1 MNSPRLHPG
10 IFQSGSD
17 RSDVDRVKDATD
29 IVRLIGEHVALR
41 PKGREYMGVCPFH
54 DDHSPSM
61 HVVPHKQFY
70 KCFSCG
76 AAGDCFKFVQD
87 FLKMDFPEA
96 LEFLADRAGITL
108 ERRKRQ
114 EQGHDEGSQGDA
126 ISKKELLS
134 ANAMA
139 AAFYRAMLKHPEHGG
154 SGRMVVE
161 KRGISALMVDEFQL
175 GVSPDR
181 WDGLILTAQKQGV
194 STGVLAGAGLVK
206 AREGSSGHYD
216 AFRNRVM
223 FPICDRTGRVIA
235 FGARKIKDED
245 EPKYLNSPETRLFN
259 KSATLYALH
268 LALRAI
274 QQTRTAIICEGYTD
288 VIACHQAGFR
298 NAVATLGTALT
309 RQHAAE
315 LRLACDRVLL
325 LFDSDEAGQRAAD
338 RAAEVF
344 FSQPIDVNVVTL
356 RPFTDAKDPDELLKR
371 DGGADVF
378 KKSLGGARDLLEYR
392 FARVEERLKGAGL
405 SARSRG
411 ITEEIERLVEL
422 GLADVEPVRRALIIR
437 SLARIAGV
445 SEQVIRDA
453 VPAGRQAQP
462 RLPADQQAPPRS
474 EESAALIRRLNAG
487 SLTGL
492 EHILGSVLCDGS
504 LWQGLTDDDKDAVS
518 PVHFR
523 FDALARVAQAVH
535 DLGEDGEPPN
545 LQHTLSRLSGSP
557 DAGSA
562 TEAAVQLMSRVY
574 EMTLGDSDRI
584 RAHFGECLRT
594 IRRDR
599 ALAPQAIE
607 SKTGMDDAARA
618 RAAAERIA
626 LVRADRD
633 AHGPDRRKVP
643 RPQ

>member
-1 MNSPRLHPG
+1 MKQPLFHPG
-10 IFQSGSD
+10 IFHSGGD

-41 PKGREYMGVCPFH
+41 PKGREYMGLCPFH

-108 ERRKRQ
+108 ERRKRP
-114 EQGHDEGSQGDA
+114 EADTGGAADA
-126 ISKKELLS
+126 VSKKDLFG

-139 AAFYRAMLKHPEHGG
+139 ASFYRAMLRHPEHGVG
-154 SGRMVVE
+154 GRAVVE
-161 KRGISALMVDEFQL
+161 KRGVSAPMVEEFQL

-181 WDGLILTAQKQGV
+181 WDGLILTAQKQGIP
-194 STGVLAGAGLVK
+194 THVLAGAGLIK
-206 AREGSSGHYD
+206 AREGGGGHYD

-235 FGARKIKDED
+235 FGARKIRDED

-259 KSATLYALH
+259 KSGTLYALH
-268 LALRAI
+268 LALRTI
-274 QQTRTAIICEGYTD
+274 QQSRTAIICEGYMD

-298 NAVATLGTALT
+298 NAVATLGTAMT

-344 FSQPIDVNVVTL
+344 FSQPIDVGVVTL

-371 DGGADVF
+371 EGGAEVF
-378 KKSLGGARDLLEYR
+378 RRALEQAPDLLEYR
-392 FARVEERLKGAGL
+392 FARVEERLAGAGL

-422 GLADVEPVRRALIIR
+422 GLAEVEPVRRALIVR

-445 SEQVIRDA
+445 SEAVIRDA
-453 VPAGRQAQP
+453 VPAGRQARARTQE
-462 RLPADQQAPPRS
+462 AAPVERS
-474 EESAALIRRLNAG
+474 EEARALMKRLTSG
-487 SLTGL
+487 VLTGP
-492 EHILGSVLCDGS
+492 EHILGCVMCDGQ
-504 LWQGLTDDDKDAVS
+504 LWQGLTDADKDAIA
-518 PVHFR
+518 PTHYR
-523 FDALARVAQAVH
+523 FEALARVAQAVH
-535 DLGEDGEPPN
+535 DLGEDGEQPS
-545 LQHTLSRLSGSP
+545 LQRVLSRLSGAADP
-557 DAGSA
+557 GGAR
-562 TEAAVQLMSRVY
+562 EAAVQLMSRVY
-574 EMTLGDSDRI
+574 EMTAGDGERV
-584 RAHFGECLRT
+584 RAHFGECMRT
-594 IRRDR
+594 VRRDR
-599 ALAPQAIE
+599 ALASGVVEAKPGQDEA
-607 SKTGMDDAARA
+607 SRA

-626 LVRADRD
+626 LVRQDRES
-633 AHGPDRRKVP
+633 HGPDRRKVP
-643 RPQ
+643 RPR

>member
-1 MNSPRLHPG
+1 MNNLRLHPG
-10 IFQSGSD
+10 VFSGGSD

-41 PKGREYMGVCPFH
+41 PKGREYMGLCPFH

-76 AAGDCFKFVQD
+76 AAGDVFKFVQD

-96 LEFLADRAGITL
+96 LEFLADRAGIAL

-114 EQGHDEGSQGDA
+114 EQDA
-126 ISKKELLS
+126 DAPADSISKKDLLA

-139 AAFYRAMLKHPEHGG
+139 ASFYRAMLKHEQGAA
-154 SGRMVVE
+154 GRAVIE
-161 KRGISALMVDEFQL
+161 KRGISPQMVEEFQL

-181 WDGLILTAQKQGV
+181 WDGLILTAQKQGF
-194 STGVLAGAGLVK
+194 SAGLLGAAGLIK

-268 LALRAI
+268 LALRTI

-298 NAVATLGTALT
+298 NAVATLGTAMT

-344 FSQPIDVNVVTL
+344 FSQPIDVGVVTL

-371 DGGADVF
+371 EGGGEAF
-378 KKSLGGARDLLEYR
+378 KRALEGASDLLAYR

-422 GLADVEPVRRALIIR
+422 GLADVEPVRKALIIR

-445 SEQVIRDA
+445 SESVIRDA
-453 VPAGRQAQP
+453 VPAGRQARP
-462 RLPADQQAPPRS
+462 RFAGEVQTGVTRS
-474 EESAALIRRLNAG
+474 EESAALMKRLSSG
-487 SLTGL
+487 TLTGL
-492 EHILGSVLCDGS
+492 EHLLGCVLCEGN
-504 LWQGLTDDDKDAVS
+504 LWQGLTDGDKDALS
-518 PVHFR
+518 PSHFP

-535 DLGEDGEPPN
+535 DLGEDGETPT
-545 LQHTLSRLSGSP
+545 LQHALSRLSEP
-557 DAGSA
+557 DDSGGAK
-562 TEAAVQLMSRVY
+562 EAAVQLMSRVY
-574 EMTLGDSDRI
+574 EVTAGDTERV
-584 RAHFGECLRT
+584 RAHFSECLRMV
-594 IRRDR
+594 RRDR
-599 ALAPQAIE
+599 ALAQGTIE
-607 SKTGMDDAARA
+607 TKPGVDDAERT

-643 RPQ
+643 RPR